1 MVDAWLTAF
10 YSTWAIAM
18 NNRIT
23 EKTIGF
29 INAMPGSQV
38 YYYCAMAPSI
48 LVNNQAIPEVHY
60 QIFRSSAS
68 TQPTNYYAILSL
80 QTQLASSLAAAQA
93 AALDNP
99 DIPADATLL
108 PLQIIASTAT
118 LSIPQAMPQVLNN
131 TSLGNNQFCYI
142 MASQTDANDI
152 ERIAALLQ
160 QPESAPIAVSYKI
173 DYLQQLPPSI
183 FELDAQWDQV
193 YEYLKTSFGFNALI
207 FSFNIDDISETLIS
221 KKLVTI
227 KVRNANPDHYIGKA
241 TTELSAILTCEFF
254 TPAFGQIKTD
264 SAPEFGFQ
272 LQNISVKDIDKRTLS
287 ARITETT
294 VVRRSLYPQAL
305 FATLVSQSHYDASSV
320 VSYHEL
326 QDNFFSFRTI
336 RAQLLASELDE
347 NIQLVTLNF
356 TYGGSQPPLV
366 FSRNNMAAKTFC
378 ASVITDPVTK
388 KTSWPVEYQFTLYFN
403 RPVGGVMSA
412 SSAIMSTSSTE
423 LFLDIESLYSRYN
436 FVISAEKKFNWSWYA
451 SILVNIT
458 CTHIKNKENS
468 TSKNFYITQKNPHEE
483 YSIMLPD
490 PENYTFSATK
500 EYSTRANTPHIPVKL
515 YQPTSQ
521 DVTLFSRLYKQRTLI
536 ISPKLNWMKITQV
549 LVNVTYCYD
558 QPTSKSLKEE
568 FYFSEDQSEDA
579 LFSAD
584 QPDPK
589 LLLITLDIII
599 INNDGEIEEK
609 TLKTDEDHIYI
620 TSQS

>member
-1 MVDAWLTAF
+1 
-10 YSTWAIAM
+10 M

-29 INAMPGSQV
+29 INAMPDSQV

-48 LVNNQAIPEVHY
+48 LVNNQATPEVHY

-68 TQPTNYYAILSL
+68 TQSTTYYAILSL
-80 QTQLASSLAAAQA
+80 QTQLASSMAAAQA
-93 AALDNP
+93 AARDNP

-142 MASQTDANDI
+142 MASLTDANDI

-193 YEYLKTSFGFNALI
+193 YEYLKSSFGFNALI

-227 KVRNANPDHYIGKA
+227 KVRNANPDHYIGQA
-241 TTELSAILTCEFF
+241 TTELSTILTCEFF
-254 TPAFGQIKTD
+254 TPVFGQIKTD
-264 SAPEFGFQ
+264 SAPKFGFQ

-305 FATLVSQSHYDASSV
+305 FSTLVSQSHYDASGV

-326 QDNFFSFRTI
+326 QDDFFSYRTI
-336 RAQLLASELDE
+336 RAQLLTPELDE
-347 NIQLVTLNF
+347 NIQLVTLNL
-356 TYGGSQPPLV
+356 TYGSPRPPLV

-378 ASVITDPVTK
+378 VSAITDPVTK
-388 KTSWPVEYQFTLYFN
+388 KMSWPVEYQFTLYFTH
-403 RPVGGVMSA
+403 PVGGVMSA
-412 SSAIMSTSSTE
+412 SSAIMSTSLTE

-436 FVISAEKKFNWSWYA
+436 FVIAAEKKFNWSWYA

-458 CTHIKNKENS
+458 CTHIENKENS
-468 TSKNFYITQKNPHEE
+468 TSRIFHITQEKPHEE

-490 PENYTFSATK
+490 PEYYIFSATK
-500 EYSTRANTPHIPVKL
+500 EYITRANTPHIPVKL

-536 ISPKLNWMKITQV
+536 ISPKLNWVKITQV

-558 QPTSKSLKEE
+558 KSTFKSLKEE
-568 FYFSEDQSEDA
+568 FYFSEDQSEDT

-584 QPDPK
+584 QPDPA

-599 INNDGEIEEK
+599 IDNEGEIEKK
-609 TLKTDEDHIYI
+609 TLNTDENHIYI